1 VAPFFFFALC
11 ADRETEEAEETRG
24 DTWVPPYMEKQN
36 MKQKVSPTRMELFRL
51 KRRLELAT
59 RGHKLLKDKLEALV
73 RELMPL
79 IPKYREL
86 LAQVEATLGKALR
99 RFALAAAASEG
110 GAVET
115 AVAQNVRPVD
125 VAFERAWHMGVTL
138 PKFGAPKLPSRYRYS
153 FIETAAELDETIDS
167 MQSLPALLLELAR
180 VEHSL
185 VTIAR
190 ELERTRRRVNALE
203 YVLIPEL
210 VDTRREIEQKLG
222 ELERSDVSRLM
233 KVKEML
239 DAAQRARMEGRMPGR
254 K

>member
-1 VAPFFFFALC
+1 
-11 ADRETEEAEETRG
+11 
-24 DTWVPPYMEKQN
+24 

-79 IPKYREL
+79 IPTYRKL
-86 LAQVEATLGKALR
+86 LAEVESKLGRALR
-99 RFALAAAASEG
+99 RFALAAAASPA
-110 GAVET
+110 GAAES
-115 AVAQNVRPVD
+115 AVAQNVQPIQLD
-125 VAFERAWHMGVTL
+125 YDRAWYMGVLL
-138 PKFGAPKLPSRYRYS
+138 PKFGAPSLPARYIYS
-153 FIETAAELDETIDS
+153 FVETAAELDEAVDS
-167 MQSLPALLLELAR
+167 MKELPALLLELAR

-185 VTIAR
+185 VAIAR
-190 ELERTRRRVNALE
+190 ELERTRRRANALE

-210 VDTRREIEQKLG
+210 AGARKEIEQKIR
-222 ELERSDVSRLM
+222 ELERSDISRLM

-239 DAAQRARMEGRMPGR
+239 DAAQHARMEGRMS